1 MAWMRPSRSKLGQG
15 RWESINSGG
24 AASSWRA
31 GPSGSGMDLEADA
44 GKGARSGS
52 RCGSLFS
59 SATIPAVC
67 LERFDLAG
75 CEHLLTLAIQART
88 LDWLAEEA
96 LANPVSGWCRER
108 WRSAGGV
115 ARTALSC

>member
-1 MAWMRPSRSKLGQG
+1 MG
-15 RWESINSGG
+15 
-24 AASSWRA
+24 
-31 GPSGSGMDLEADA
+31 LEADA
-44 GKGARSGS
+44 GTGVRTGS

-59 SATIPAVC
+59 GATIPVVC
-67 LERFDLAG
+67 LGRFDLAG
-75 CEHLLTLAIQART
+75 CEDLLTLTIQART